1 MESKNQKLRERLTKA
16 EDTFRDIKKVVN
28 ELDDNHSTIEEEE
41 LIDDVLNDIPE
52 IDKNFEDHLN
62 ALDTIDN
69 NIVGVS
75 QTKSADDMKKVQNEL
90 SKAVDFIQKTEAFVQ
105 NLETDIVDMGALSKL
120 VKRDKELFD
129 IKKDI
134 GRMPS
139 EIDADILM
147 FEE

>member
-90 SKAVDFIQKTEAFVQ
+90 SKAVDFIQKTEAFV
-105 NLETDIVDMGALSKL
+105 
-120 VKRDKELFD
+120 
-129 IKKDI
+129 
-134 GRMPS
+134 
-139 EIDADILM
+139 
-147 FEE
+147 

>member
-1 MESKNQKLRERLTKA
+1 
-16 EDTFRDIKKVVN
+16 
-28 ELDDNHSTIEEEE
+28 
-41 LIDDVLNDIPE
+41 
-52 IDKNFEDHLN
+52 
-62 ALDTIDN
+62 
-69 NIVGVS
+69 
-75 QTKSADDMKKVQNEL
+75 
-90 SKAVDFIQKTEAFVQ
+90 
-105 NLETDIVDMGALSKL
+105 MGALSKL